1 MNSVD
6 QTSHIRLELFL
17 HACKCNFILCFVE
30 PPLFVRPFESAEL
43 VTESEIILEAIV
55 SGSPPFEISCFLNDK
70 LIRNDKRHKISV
82 ENDTITLQIS
92 HCEAGD
98 EGTYKCTVSND
109 VGETSCSCQISLKGL
124 WRESLPRC
132 MRPLSL
138 QRFRISVSFRLPVN
152 DNNICVF
159 SLEPPSFVQR
169 LKDMSCIVG
178 SEISMKCM
186 LSGSLPM
193 TLSWIKDDRE
203 LTEDEHFKMSC
214 ETKSAML
221 NLKNAQLSHGG
232 KYVCQA
238 QNKAGTQR
246 CAAVLIVT
254 GLYDVRGSQSSAFAF
269 VSSSPLHLSHAAQ

>member
-1 MNSVD
+1 MYFLFSV
-6 QTSHIRLELFL
+6 FL
-17 HACKCNFILCFVE
+17 E

-92 HCEAGD
+92 HCQTGD

-109 VGETSCSCQISLKGL
+109 
-124 WRESLPRC
+124 SLPRC
-132 MRPLSL
+132 
-138 QRFRISVSFRLPVN
+138 I
-152 DNNICVF
+152 
-159 SLEPPSFVQR
+159 

-203 LTEDEHFKMSC
+203 LTEDEHFQMSC
-214 ETKSAML
+214 ETTSAML

-238 QNKAGTQR
+238 QNKAGTQK

-254 GLYDVRGSQSSAFAF
+254 GLYDVRGS
-269 VSSSPLHLSHAAQ
+269 

>member
-1 MNSVD
+1 M
-6 QTSHIRLELFL
+6 
-17 HACKCNFILCFVE
+17 
-30 PPLFVRPFESAEL
+30 RPFESAEL

-55 SGSPPFEISCFLNDK
+55 SGSPPFEISCFLNDT

-152 DNNICVF
+152 DDNICVF

-193 TLSWIKDDRE
+193 TLSWIKDDCE

>member
-1 MNSVD
+1 MLLPDFSERFVGGEFA
-6 QTSHIRLELFL
+6 SL
-17 HACKCNFILCFVE
+17 HA
-30 PPLFVRPFESAEL
+30 S
-43 VTESEIILEAIV
+43 
-55 SGSPPFEISCFLNDK
+55 
-70 LIRNDKRHKISV
+70 
-82 ENDTITLQIS
+82 
-92 HCEAGD
+92 
-98 EGTYKCTVSND
+98 TVIAT
-109 VGETSCSCQISLKGL
+109 V
-124 WRESLPRC
+124 
-132 MRPLSL
+132 
-138 QRFRISVSFRLPVN
+138 RISVSFRLPVN

-159 SLEPPSFVQR
+159 PLEPPSFVQR

-178 SEISMKCM
+178 SEISMTCM

-254 GLYDVRGSQSSAFAF
+254 GLYDVRGNRPLLPLCRACRFICRMQRSDQSC
-269 VSSSPLHLSHAAQ
+269 L